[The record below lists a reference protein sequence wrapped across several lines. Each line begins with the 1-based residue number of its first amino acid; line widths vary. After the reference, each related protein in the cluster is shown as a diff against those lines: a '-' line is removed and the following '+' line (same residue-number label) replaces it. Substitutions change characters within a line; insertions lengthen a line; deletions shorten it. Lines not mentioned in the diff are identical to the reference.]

1 MPHSAQSRKVRGN
14 SRLRIRAARVDSSGR
29 RNTKKLEVA
38 MMVHGRTAH
47 RCTREKL
54 RSPGRPPAW
63 RRENYLLFWQ
73 AIALERSSEEAA
85 VEAGVS

>member
-1 MPHSAQSRKVRGN
+1 MGPAK
-14 SRLRIRAARVDSSGR
+14 VDSSGR